1 MKNKNALTFDAKRQG
16 VLTQMTRRFIQN
28 SLMLL
33 YKAWSQVKS

>member
-1 MKNKNALTFDAKRQG
+1 MKNKNALTFDAKRQR

-33 YKAWSQVKS
+33 

>member
-1 MKNKNALTFDAKRQG
+1 MKNKNTLTFDVKRQG

-33 YKAWSQVKS
+33 

>member
-1 MKNKNALTFDAKRQG
+1 MKNKNALMFDTKRQG

-33 YKAWSQVKS
+33 